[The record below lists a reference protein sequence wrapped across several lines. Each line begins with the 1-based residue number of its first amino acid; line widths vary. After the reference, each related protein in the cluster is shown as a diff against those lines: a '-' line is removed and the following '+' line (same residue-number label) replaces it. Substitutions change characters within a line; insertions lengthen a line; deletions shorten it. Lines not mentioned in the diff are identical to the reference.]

1 MMKEVDTFFKKCKED
16 VKDFYSINTQ
26 LQGPQGCVSFVF
38 SDNVQTFLHTLQ
50 SLLKDFPHLKD
61 EISTEAISTERGQM
75 NLCIPFLGDV
85 HLLLMLTNL
94 VKSYQS

>member
-26 LQGPQGCVSFVF
+26 LQEPQGCVSSVF
-38 SDNVQTFLHTLQ
+38 SDYVQTLLHVLQ

-61 EISTEAISTERGQM
+61 KIRTVRK
-75 NLCIPFLGDV
+75 L
-85 HLLLMLTNL
+85 
-94 VKSYQS
+94 